1 MVCDSFVFLHIQSCI
16 NPGAVWLV
24 CPNGPVS
31 VCPEG
36 TSCSGCSPITNRG
49 ATLRCLT
56 SKCSVGSQTPAGK
69 DVTALVVAPK
79 PSGIQIG
86 RKTLDA
92 ASRTKQSEVASDATS
107 DDEYTGPGLKF
118 NYRLTFF

>member
-1 MVCDSFVFLHIQSCI
+1 MTDL
-16 NPGAVWLV
+16 
-24 CPNGPVS
+24 
-31 VCPEG
+31 
-36 TSCSGCSPITNRG
+36 
-49 ATLRCLT
+49 
-56 SKCSVGSQTPAGK
+56 
-69 DVTALVVAPK
+69 ALAAK
-79 PSGIQIG
+79 PSGVQIG